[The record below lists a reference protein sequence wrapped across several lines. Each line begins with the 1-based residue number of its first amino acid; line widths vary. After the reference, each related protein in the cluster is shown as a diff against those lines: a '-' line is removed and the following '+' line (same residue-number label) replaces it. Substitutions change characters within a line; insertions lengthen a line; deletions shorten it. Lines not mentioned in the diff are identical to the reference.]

1 MAMTGHPSYTNG
13 LKFAVQHVFLP
24 LLFFFYSFGSFCNE
38 GNSDDLIN
46 S

>member
-1 MAMTGHPSYTNG
+1 MALTGHLSCTNG
-13 LKFAVQHVFLP
+13 LKFAVQHVFFT
-24 LLFFFYSFGSFCNE
+24 LLFFIIGSFCNE

>member
-1 MAMTGHPSYTNG
+1 MALTSHPSYTNG

-24 LLFFFYSFGSFCNE
+24 LLIFVVGSFCNE